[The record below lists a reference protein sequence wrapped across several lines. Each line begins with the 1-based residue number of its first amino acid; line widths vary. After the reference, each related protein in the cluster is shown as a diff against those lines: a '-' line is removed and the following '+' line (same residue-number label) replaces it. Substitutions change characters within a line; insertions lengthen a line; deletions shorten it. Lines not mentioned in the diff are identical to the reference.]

1 MKLNLGSRFASCF
14 IPLHVLVANCTYAK
28 KLKSKTCHGALFAI
42 DALDSVF
49 PVYIPPAELAV
60 VRFLGILV
68 FSAPLVMASGENPFG
83 TTGIRALLLLRG
95 LLGAS
100 SLFLRFYA
108 IHYMPI
114 ADASVI
120 IFSVPVFV
128 SALARIFLKEPCSIF
143 HLAAVLV
150 TVVGLVLITK
160 FPILF
165 TRPAEGGYPVDIR
178 GLVAAFCSTVFGA
191 SVYIVLRRL
200 RDVHLSVIMFNF
212 AWVAILETGTISLLT
227 TELLLPRTVF
237 DGSLLFGLGALSFS
251 GQLLLTRALQLE
263 QAGPVSMVRSSAD
276 IILVFAW
283 QVALFSEVPDCY
295 TISGA
300 VLVTACVLFTGLRK
314 WIDTLPENSVTR
326 ARMAWL
332 LF

>member
-1 MKLNLGSRFASCF
+1 MSRVFTEGHCSSNLHCS
-14 IPLHVLVANCTYAK
+14 Y
-28 KLKSKTCHGALFAI
+28 
-42 DALDSVF
+42 F
-49 PVYIPPAELAV
+49 PSAELAV

-68 FSAPLVMASGENPFG
+68 FTAPLVMASGEHPFG
-83 TTGIRALLLLRG
+83 KEGVRTLLVLRG

-128 SALARIFLKEPCSIF
+128 SALARIFLKEPCSVF
-143 HLAAVLV
+143 HVVTVLV

-160 FPILF
+160 FPLLLGGSPDAG
-165 TRPAEGGYPVDIR
+165 RPLHTR
-178 GLVAAFCSTVFGA
+178 GLVAALSSTVFGA

-200 RDVHLSVIMFNF
+200 QKVHHSVIMFNF

-227 TELLLPRTVF
+227 TNLVLPRTVF
-237 DGSLLFGLGALSFS
+237 DGGLLFALGAFSFC
-251 GQLLLTRALQLE
+251 GQFLLTRALQLE
-263 QAGPVSMVRSSAD
+263 QAGPVSMVRSCAD
-276 IILVFAW
+276 IVLVFAW
-283 QVALFSEVPDCY
+283 QVAFFGEVPDAY
-295 TISGA
+295 TVSGA

-314 WIDTLPENSVTR
+314 WIVTLPENSVTW
-326 ARMAWL
+326 ARMRWL
-332 LF
+332 LR

>member
-1 MKLNLGSRFASCF
+1 MGNLLLGLRHVVVYFH
-14 IPLHVLVANCTYAK
+14 HVLVTGRNDKDHLGNVTRVLGHLTEAIL
-28 KLKSKTCHGALFAI
+28 KLKLNK
-42 DALDSVF
+42 
-49 PVYIPPAELAV
+49 YISPAELTV

-68 FSAPLVMASGENPFG
+68 LCAPLVMVSGANPFRM
-83 TTGIRALLLLRG
+83 TGIQALLLFRG

-108 IHYMPI
+108 IHYMSI

-128 SALARIFLKEPCSIF
+128 SALARIFLKEPCSIL
-143 HLAAVLV
+143 HLATVLV
-150 TVVGLVLITK
+150 TVVGQVLITK

-165 TRPAEGGYPVDIR
+165 IRPAEGGYPVNIHK
-178 GLVAAFCSTVFGA
+178 LVAPFCSTVFRA

-200 RDVHLSVIMFNF
+200 REVHLSVIMFNC
-212 AWVAILETGTISLLT
+212 AWVAILETGTISLIT
-227 TELLLPRTVF
+227 TELLFPQTVF

-263 QAGPVSMVRSSAD
+263 QAGPVSMVRSSAN

-283 QVALFSEVPDCY
+283 QVALFSQVPDCY

-300 VLVTACVLFTGLRK
+300 VLFTACLFFTGLRR
-314 WIDTLPENSVTR
+314 WIDTLTENSVTR
-326 ARMAWL
+326 AMMAWL

>member
-1 MKLNLGSRFASCF
+1 MQSAVCVYCRLIRHCR
-14 IPLHVLVANCTYAK
+14 
-28 KLKSKTCHGALFAI
+28 
-42 DALDSVF
+42 
-49 PVYIPPAELAV
+49 YIPPAELAV